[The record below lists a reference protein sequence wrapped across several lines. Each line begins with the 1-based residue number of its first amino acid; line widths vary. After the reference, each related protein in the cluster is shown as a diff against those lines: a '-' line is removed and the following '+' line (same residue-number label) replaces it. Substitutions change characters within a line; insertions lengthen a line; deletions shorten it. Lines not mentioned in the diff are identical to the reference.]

1 MTTTLRDFRHAS
13 KIFGSDSFAKAPK
26 LKFLFHAYFALNE
39 TQYSN
44 GTIGTLSNQEPI
56 GVLVKTFKLP
66 SYQVQTNEM
75 NQYNRKR
82 VIQTKLKYNP
92 LDITFHDDSSN
103 IITKLWNEYY
113 TYYYNDSK
121 NYINSQF
128 QGSRGY
134 TPPSFA
140 SEPLTGQRNIYDNLK
155 PNSQNASWGYVG
167 ETNQSSGIKETFF
180 KYITIFG
187 FNQHKFTSYTLVN
200 PIIASLSHDTY
211 DYSQG
216 NGTMEISMS
225 INYETV
231 LYNQG
236 AMDGKDP
243 SNIVTQFGDIA
254 TYDKTL
260 SPITEPGQESFVQL
274 NSARVNANGG
284 FVNRTLGSS
293 INSGLNSAETL

>member
-13 KIFGSDSFAKAPK
+13 KIFRSDSYAKAPK
-26 LKFLFHAYFALNE
+26 LKFLFHAYFALND

-44 GTIGTLSNQEPI
+44 GTIGTLTNQEPI

-66 SYQVQTNEM
+66 SFQLSTHEM

-82 VIQTKLKYNP
+82 VVQTKIKYEP
-92 LDITFHDDSSN
+92 VEISFHDDSSN

-128 QGSRGY
+128 EGSRGY
-134 TPPSFA
+134 VPPQFS
-140 SEPLTGQRNIYDNLK
+140 SEKLTGERNIYSKNISE
-155 PNSQNASWGYVG
+155 NSSWGYIG
-167 ETNQSSGIKETFF
+167 EINTPTNRKTFF

-187 FNQHKFTSYTLVN
+187 FNQHKFTAYTLVN
-200 PIIASLSHDTY
+200 PIITRVTHDTY
-211 DYSQG
+211 SYSEG
-216 NGTMEISMS
+216 GGTMEMTMG

-231 LYNQG
+231 IYNQG

-243 SNIVTQFGDIA
+243 SNIVTQFGELA
-254 TYDKTL
+254 NYDKVL
-260 SPITEPGQESFVQL
+260 SPITEPGQESLVKL
-274 NSARVNANGG
+274 NAGTVNANNG
-284 FVNRTLGSS
+284 FINRTLGSS
-293 INSGLNSAETL
+293 SGTITNIDIL